1 MWIRE
6 SLDAGEEYFLND
18 KTGKISWIQPADYV
32 ESQRI
37 DDEPSVLQP
46 PPPPRKRKQQH
57 LKAASDTVS
66 PTQQVYMAAPIDYTK
81 TVRDATSIK
90 TTETVET
97 SFNTKPSFPLILV
110 IAKSD
115 LFQRGSLLVVDHRG
129 TQFGRDNAPNRLP
142 MVELAVSRFHCVI
155 YFRTKF
161 FIADCASTH
170 GTFVNGRRL
179 SEAKKA
185 SIPRELRHND
195 IIQIG
200 STFMQVHHHSSCQH
214 CDLKSN
220 LILKIS
226 GRIEKPVRLSKRTLE
241 QMRIDEIR
249 RIKADYGLEEE
260 SDEELNH
267 ERKLKIRKQALE
279 ITNKLAKRNVA
290 LNVISAPIDPSNKG
304 RQLLEKMGW
313 KQGSG
318 LGVKPGIVEPIV
330 PSKNL
335 GKKGLGS

>member
-6 SLDAGEEYFLND
+6 TLDTGEEYFLND
-18 KTGKISWIQPADYV
+18 KTGKISWIRPADYA
-32 ESQRI
+32 ESQME
-37 DDEPSVLQP
+37 DYEHTVLQP
-46 PPPPRKRKQQH
+46 PPPPRKRKQQF

-66 PTQQVYMAAPIDYTK
+66 PMQQVYMAAPVEFTEK
-81 TVRDATSIK
+81 VPDAISISAP
-90 TTETVET
+90 ETAET
-97 SFNTKPSFPLILV
+97 FFNTKPSLPLILV
-110 IAKSD
+110 TAKSD

-129 TQFGRDNAPNRLP
+129 AQFGRDCAPNRLP
-142 MVELAVSRFHCVI
+142 MAELAVSRFHCVI

-161 FIADCASTH
+161 FIVDCASTH

-200 STFMQVHHHSSCQH
+200 STFMQVHYHSSCQQ
-214 CDLKSN
+214 CELKSS
-220 LILKIS
+220 LILKIPS
-226 GRIEKPVRLSKRTLE
+226 RIEKPIRISKRTLE
-241 QMRIDEIR
+241 QMRIDELR
-249 RIKADYGLEEE
+249 RIKAVYGLQEE

-267 ERKLKIRKQALE
+267 ERKLRIRNQSLE
-279 ITNKLAKRNVA
+279 ITSKLAKRNVT
-290 LNVISAPIDPSNKG
+290 LNVNSAPIDPSNKG

-318 LGVKPGIVEPIV
+318 LGVKPGIVEPII